1 MNTLSHLA
9 LAISSTVLIF
19 LVSDPVQAIPQECNT
34 NSPCLGS
41 TCPTV
46 ISAELAQQPT
56 DACPRFGEFQ
66 SDVDVFSWNSFIAMN
81 WPANLNKCEPDVEK
95 SILTGSGPTVWE
107 TFSED
112 TNVFVSSGSTP
123 QQWCSQKLKGP
134 KVFKHISKA
143 SANLQEQFP
152 DIDEAVGGVLTDQNQ
167 RFVRSEKRLNLDEY
181 NYVVSNDLWNQA
193 GQQGKAINFPDGS
206 QSSPSPC
213 GDKPCGKTG
222 SMEIKAAWKV
232 LSQQEIDKGRFYT
245 TQGIVYNDNKETT
258 SPGKNPVTLG
268 LVGMHIIHKT
278 PSQNSWFWST
288 FEQVDNA
295 PTIKTEGLKQPHS
308 FYNPNCEGP
317 QCKPNVQTASKPYQE
332 LNPDGIPINS
342 PVQVIRT
349 TPIES
354 SAPELNRYYQQLLGD
369 SVWANYELIG
379 TQWATG
385 GAPQGT
391 PPFLANTTL
400 ETFIQKGSPF
410 GFQSS
415 CLGCH
420 KGAKTTDNQSADFSF
435 LLGEAQ

>member
-1 MNTLSHLA
+1 MKRFPRLILTIFAAVLFSL
-9 LAISSTVLIF
+9 ISGSA
-19 LVSDPVQAIPQECNT
+19 QAIPQECNP
-34 NSPCLGS
+34 NSPCPGS
-41 TCPTV
+41 TCP
-46 ISAELAQQPT
+46 ISISSELAQQPT

-81 WPANLNKCEPDVEK
+81 WPANVNKCEPDMGK
-95 SILTGSGPTVWE
+95 SILTGSGPVVWE
-107 TFSED
+107 TFAED
-112 TNVFVSSGSTP
+112 TDVFVNAGKKP
-123 QQWCSQKLKGP
+123 QQWCSQQLDKP
-134 KVFKHISKA
+134 KVFKQISKA

-181 NYVVSNDLWNQA
+181 NYILSNDLWNQT
-193 GQQGKAINFPDGS
+193 GQKGKTISFPDGS
-206 QSSPSPC
+206 QSGPSPC
-213 GDKPCGKTG
+213 GDKPCGTTG

-245 TQGIVYNDNKETT
+245 TQGIVYNDNQETP
-258 SPGKNPVTLG
+258 SPGQNPVTLG

-278 PSQNSWFWST
+278 PTQNTWFWST

-295 PTIKTEGLKQPHS
+295 PTIKTEGVKDPHS
-308 FYNPNCEGP
+308 FYNPNCEGS
-317 QCKPNVQTASKPYQE
+317 QCKPNVQTASKPYKE
-332 LNPDGIPINS
+332 LNSDGTPINS

-349 TPIES
+349 TPIEL
-354 SAPELNRYYQQLLGD
+354 SAPALNRYYQQLLGD

-400 ETFIQKGSPF
+400 ETFIQKGSPL

-420 KGAKTTDNQSADFSF
+420 KGAKTTDKQSADFSF
-435 LLGEAQ
+435 LLGEAK